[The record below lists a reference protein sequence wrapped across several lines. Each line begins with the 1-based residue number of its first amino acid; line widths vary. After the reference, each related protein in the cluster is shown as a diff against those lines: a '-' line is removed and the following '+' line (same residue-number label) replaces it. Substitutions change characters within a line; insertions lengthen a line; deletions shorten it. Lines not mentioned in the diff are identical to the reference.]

1 MTAIGIWREKDERAK
16 QHSVR
21 VKYLDGNE
29 LEMPEDHY
37 RDSKYLP
44 HFDDLPWKDPNR
56 S

>member
-1 MTAIGIWREKDERAK
+1 MTAIGIWRERDGTAK

-29 LEMPEDHY
+29 LEMPENNY

-44 HFDDLPWKDPNR
+44 HFDDLPWKDKA
-56 S
+56 